1 MNKNGASVLEK
12 ISKRARQIVRES
24 PNISYRDAQKQA
36 GLERR
41 EGVSGRRK
49 SPHVHKGKAKA
60 GGAVGAK
67 YRVRHVVEKIGAA
80 QVNQTRQQLKHEL
93 EQQRAWML
101 LAKDS
106 ATSAAK
112 RKKAAADL
120 AANKKELKAITGVKK
135 KRRKASG
142 KKRRR

>member
-12 ISKRARQIVRES
+12 INRRARAIVRES
-24 PNISYRDAQKQA
+24 PNIPYRDAQKQA

-41 EGVSGRRK
+41 EGVGKRKVGASKNKATHKSGK
-49 SPHVHKGKAKA
+49 V
-60 GGAVGAK
+60 GAAK
-67 YRVRHVVEKIGAA
+67 YRVRHVVEKIGAS

-112 RKKAAADL
+112 RKKAASDL

-135 KRRKASG
+135 KKAR

>member
-1 MNKNGASVLEK
+1 MSNTNILER
-12 ISKRARQIVRES
+12 INRRARQIVRETPS
-24 PNISYRDAQKQA
+24 IKYRDAQKQA

-41 EGVSGRRK
+41 EGVSGRKK
-49 SPHVHKGKAKA
+49 SASRNASHGKAKR
-60 GGAVGAK
+60 GGVGAK
-67 YRVRHVVEKIGAA
+67 YRVRHVVEKIGAS

-120 AANKKELKAITGVKK
+120 AANKKELKAITGLK
-135 KRRKASG
+135 KRPH

>member
-1 MNKNGASVLEK
+1 MSNINILEK
-12 ISKRARQIVRES
+12 VNRRARQIVRES
-24 PNISYRDAQKQA
+24 PQISYREAQKQA

-49 SPHVHKGKAKA
+49 KRATHA
-60 GGAVGAK
+60 GPKKKVAGVGAK
-67 YRVRHVVEKIGAA
+67 YRVRHVVEKIGAS
-80 QVNQTRQQLKHEL
+80 QVNQTRQQLKREL

-120 AANKKELKAITGVKK
+120 AANKKELKAIAGLK
-135 KRRKASG
+135 KRPH